1 MAVTFVD
8 CCLMKEYDVG
18 VTKLEHFQQR
28 LEPGNAEDFRIP
40 SPRQQSTS
48 PRFDSSVTEADDP
61 MHETTSYPLSLPPSI
76 VLPLRLRWSR
86 KQVHLMSFFNAF
98 FDTSIAVRPKLLAS
112 VCLFTTDVNNVFEM
126 SISLSCW
133 PGYPEQPSVA
143 CSSDIQIDYVA
154 WGQIHKKNI
163 GNEEIQFTLLYY
175 NRVFPTC
182 AFHSFVFCMHGANIN
197 MKLEKKYM

>member
-28 LEPGNAEDFRIP
+28 LEPGIAEDFRIP

-48 PRFDSSVTEADDP
+48 PRFDSSVTGADDP

-154 WGQIHKKNI
+154 WDRYTRRISVTKKYSSHFYI
-163 GNEEIQFTLLYY
+163 TTGFFQLAPFTLLCSAC
-175 NRVFPTC
+175 TEQT
-182 AFHSFVFCMHGANIN
+182 SI
-197 MKLEKKYM
+197 